1 MTDGNPKR
9 RAAPARLGAP
19 IALLALAAGL
29 AGCAVGPNY
38 VKPDSQVAPQ
48 FEGARDGAFS
58 GADAQGKFWTQ
69 LGDDTLNQLVDEA
82 LQANHDLR
90 MAVGRLVEARAL
102 RREAG
107 FDLAP
112 TVTAAG
118 GYTRERLA
126 AYKVPK
132 IVEFRDVLPKSAV
145 GKILRR
151 VLVDEEKQKL
161 GEGSR

>member
-1 MTDGNPKR
+1 MARPIRRGTPQPTQPATSRPRSLFMTDSNPKR

-38 VKPDSQVAPQ
+38 LKPDSQVAPQ

-58 GADAQGKFWTQ
+58 TADAQGKFWTQ

-90 MAVGRLVEARAL
+90 MALGRLVEARAL

-118 GYTRERLA
+118 GYTRERS
-126 AYKVPK
+126 
-132 IVEFRDVLPKSAV
+132 EERRV
-145 GKILRR
+145 GKECRCR
-151 VLVDEEKQKL
+151 
-161 GEGSR
+161 GWA